1 MKPVLRLRPF
11 GSRFLS
17 LLTLLALLSLTT
29 TEARS
34 QAAANRISF
43 GFNGGGNKYFG
54 SFTDNQFWFSGEAFV
69 RWNVF
74 EEMSLHLGYGAGQ
87 MRIKVNEQNIRGNED
102 YFGPWD
108 PANGLGVGQGFY
120 PKTQIRREEKNTIRH
135 GGVQALLSLNFWPK
149 QTFVPYITG
158 GIELLNFEPRNKD
171 QNVALPNNA
180 SNVYDKNVVGFL
192 AGLGYELYL
201 TDNVVFN
208 GRGLLHL
215 TGTPYLDDYAEPS
228 NEDNQVTGD
237 AGAKADNFMTFGIG
251 FSYYIF
257 GYVDSDKDG
266 LTDGD
271 ERNIYKTD
279 PFNADTD
286 GDGLQ
291 DGREVKVTRTEPTKP
306 DTDGDGLTD
315 GEEVETYKTQP
326 TNADSDADGLNDGSE
341 IKAYNT
347 NPLEA
352 DTDGDEL
359 KDGEEVNNY
368 KTKPTDKDT
377 DADGLTD
384 GDEARRYGS
393 DPIKT
398 DTDSDGL
405 IDGDEVNGHKTDPKV
420 ADTDQDGL
428 ADGREVNEFKTN
440 PLSTDTDGDLL
451 KDGDEVN
458 RYRTNPTKKD
468 TDGDTL
474 ADGDEV
480 TRTNTNPLVADTDG
494 DTFNDAVDR
503 CPLIKGVAP
512 DGCPPKPPVNTVTNF
527 PGVLFIVNTDNFDLT
542 IPGTLENLNQ
552 IKALV
557 EQCKDIRVE
566 IEGHASSEGEAT
578 RNQELSEMRAA
589 RVKSWLIEQG
599 VSAEKIS
606 RTVGYGSTKPLV
618 PEPEP
623 TKTVKKG
630 KKTVTTKGATPEQ
643 VEAARKQ
650 NRRIAVRVV
659 ETCK

>member
-1 MKPVLRLRPF
+1 M
-11 GSRFLS
+11 
-17 LLTLLALLSLTT
+17 
-29 TEARS
+29 
-34 QAAANRISF
+34 SF
-43 GFNGGGNKYFG
+43 
-54 SFTDNQFWFSGEAFV
+54 
-69 RWNVF
+69 
-74 EEMSLHLGYGAGQ
+74 HLGYGAGQ
-87 MRIKVNEQNIRGNED
+87 MRIKINEQNIRGNER

-108 PANGLGVGQGFY
+108 PANGQGVGNGTY
-120 PKTQIRREEKNTIRH
+120 PAPFDEIRREEFNTVRH
-135 GGVQALLSLNFWPK
+135 GGVQGLLSLNFWPK
-149 QTFVPYITG
+149 QTFVPYIAAG
-158 GIELLNFEPRNKD
+158 AELLNFEPRNKD
-171 QNVALPNNA
+171 QNVALPNNQRGI
-180 SNVYDKNVVGFL
+180 YDKNVLGWL
-192 AGLGYELYL
+192 LGLGYELYL

-208 GRGLLHL
+208 GRGLMHL
-215 TGTPYLDDYAEPS
+215 TGTPYLDDYAAS
-228 NEDNQVTGD
+228 TGQQTAEGSESD
-237 AGAKADNFMTFGIG
+237 DADNFMTFGIG

-271 ERNIYKTD
+271 ERNLYKTD

-291 DGREVKVTRTEPTKP
+291 DGREVKQTRTEPTKP
-306 DTDGDGLTD
+306 DSDGDGLHD
-315 GEEVETYKTQP
+315 GEEVEKYLTDPINPDT
-326 TNADSDADGLNDGSE
+326 DADNLNDGSE
-341 IKAYNT
+341 IKAHNT
-347 NPLEA
+347 DPKVP
-352 DTDGDEL
+352 DTDGDQL
-359 KDGEEVNNY
+359 GDGEEVNQFR
-368 KTKPTDKDT
+368 TKPTDKDT
-377 DADGLTD
+377 DSDGLDD
-384 GDEARRYGS
+384 GEEARRTGT
-393 DPIKT
+393 DPLKT

-405 IDGDEVNGHKTDPKV
+405 IDGDEVMTHKTDPKV
-420 ADTDQDGL
+420 VDTDQDGL

-440 PLSTDTDGDLL
+440 PLNTDSDSDLL

-458 RYRTNPTKKD
+458 KHRTNPAKKD

-474 ADGDEV
+474 GDGDEV
-480 TRTNTNPLVADTDG
+480 TRTNTNPLVADTDA

-542 IPGTLENLNQ
+542 IPGTLENLNK

-599 VSAEKIS
+599 VTAEKVI
-606 RTVGYGSTKPLV
+606 RTVGYGSSKPLI
-618 PEPEP
+618 PEPEG